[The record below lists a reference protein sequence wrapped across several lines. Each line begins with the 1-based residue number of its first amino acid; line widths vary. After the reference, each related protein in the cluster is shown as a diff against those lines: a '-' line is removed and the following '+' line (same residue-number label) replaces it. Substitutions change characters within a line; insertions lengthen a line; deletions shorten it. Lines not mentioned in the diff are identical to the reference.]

1 MSAHDVQWVSPSPLW
16 SKTLNAGLDP
26 LKLGE
31 QMRQPVLLRFTQDNF
46 MDELAQILGRQPSEI
61 DANLAVSA
69 TYRLPAPG
77 ENHPPL
83 PSVLKLFQAAHGHFY
98 LVGASL
104 TCRLPGLPDHDLNTA
119 AKEKVSFVLRR
130 IDADGTEWA
139 WGADPADPGS
149 STWSKLDPSAVL
161 KVGPGEDLLPLFP
174 VRYQSGEKL
183 RRIYV
188 GLVPT
193 SSGENFK
200 ASAAQSLLAPA
211 DDSDP
216 GAAPKDPRPA
226 ALTTRVTDPLRA
238 MATQIAQTPP
248 PPQPIIDAE
257 NEQLVDASRFLL
269 VDFAQFLVTYLP
281 DLWTA
286 LSQRARPGDAPSAA
300 LYDALDN
307 QRADKTTSTTWRQ
320 ALIDAWNAA
329 AILYGDADGNLPA
342 ALNLARSA
350 LTGNQLDTLV
360 NAVLRTRPVSPPSG
374 LVTSIQGD
382 STTPPQVPKLDP
394 RGQWTYQIRC
404 VYQRP
409 LCGPLEPD
417 KVSDPSPPFQIASY
431 FDLDAPSRQIFISL
445 PVNTGISDLRKL
457 RKNVNFLISDQ
468 LRNQMNR
475 VTNLN
480 DALKGQFGS
489 GDSVDLGL
497 LCSFSIPIITICA
510 LLVLMVFIQLLNIV
524 FWWLPFLR
532 ICFPIGLK
540 SGSQ

>member
-1 MSAHDVQWVSPSPLW
+1 MSP
-16 SKTLNAGLDP
+16 AGP
-26 LKLGE
+26 
-31 QMRQPVLLRFTQDNF
+31 
-46 MDELAQILGRQPSEI
+46 
-61 DANLAVSA
+61 
-69 TYRLPAPG
+69 
-77 ENHPPL
+77 
-83 PSVLKLFQAAHGHFY
+83 
-98 LVGASL
+98 
-104 TCRLPGLPDHDLNTA
+104 PDHDVNTA
-119 AKEKVSFVLRR
+119 SKEKVSFVLRR
-130 IDADGTEWA
+130 IDANGSEWA
-139 WGADPADPGS
+139 WGEDPTEPGS
-149 STWSKLDPSAVL
+149 ETWTKLDPSAVL
-161 KVGPGEDLLPLFP
+161 TVGPGEDLLPLFP
-174 VRYQSGEKL
+174 VRYQLDEKL

-200 ASAAQSLLAPA
+200 ASAAQSLLALA

-216 GAAPKDPRPA
+216 GATPMDPRPA
-226 ALTTRVTDPLRA
+226 ALTAKVTDPLRA
-238 MATQIAQTPP
+238 LATAPITAPVDVTDPNQRQA
-248 PPQPIIDAE
+248 IIDAE
-257 NEQLVDASRFLL
+257 IDQLVHASRFLL
-269 VDFAQFLVTYLP
+269 VDFAEFLVTNLP

-286 LSQRARPGDAPSAA
+286 LDQQARPGDTPSAT
-300 LYDALDN
+300 LYDALEN
-307 QRADKTTSTTWRQ
+307 ELADKTTSTTWRR
-320 ALIDAWNAA
+320 ALIDAWSTA
-329 AILYGDADGNLPA
+329 AILYGDASGNLPS
-342 ALNLARSA
+342 ALNLAHSA
-350 LTGNQLDTLV
+350 LTGNALDALV
-360 NAVLRTRPVSPPSG
+360 NDVLRARPVSPGTG

-394 RGQWTYQIRC
+394 RGQWTYHIRC

-417 KVSDPSPPFQIASY
+417 QVSDPSPPFQIASY

-445 PVNTGISDLRKL
+445 PVNTGIADLRKL
-457 RKNVNFLISDQ
+457 RKNVTFLISDQ

-475 VTNLN
+475 VTNLD

-510 LLVLMVFIQLLNIV
+510 LLVLMIFVQLLNIV